1 MGPDFL
7 TLALTAVI
15 SSITGGGWIAS
26 KVLERHQERLKDS
39 IQNVENQRMR
49 INALEE
55 HVNRMPL
62 EYVLKADFVREMRD
76 MNDHFRAIHN
86 KLDKLVEKLIEK

>member
-1 MGPDFL
+1 MGSEFIPL
-7 TLALTAVI
+7 LLTAII
-15 SSITGGGWIAS
+15 SSVTGGGWIAS
-26 KVLERHQERLKDS
+26 KVLDRHRERLKDTM
-39 IQNVENQRMR
+39 QTVEFQRSR
-49 INALEE
+49 INSLEE

-86 KLDKLVEKLIEK
+86 KLDKLMEKLIEK

>member
-1 MGPDFL
+1 VGPDFL

-26 KVLERHQERLKDS
+26 KVLERHRERLKDS

>member
-26 KVLERHQERLKDS
+26 KVLERHKERLKDS

>member
-1 MGPDFL
+1 MGTEFIPL
-7 TLALTAVI
+7 LLTAII

-26 KVLERHQERLKDS
+26 KVLDRHRERLKDT
-39 IQNVENQRMR
+39 IQTVEFQRSR
-49 INALEE
+49 INSLEE

-76 MNDHFRAIHN
+76 MNDHFRAIHD
-86 KLDKLVEKLIEK
+86 KLDKLVEKLINK

>member
-15 SSITGGGWIAS
+15 SSVTGGGWIAS
-26 KVLERHQERLKDS
+26 KVLDRHRERLKDTM
-39 IQNVENQRMR
+39 QTVEFQRSR
-49 INALEE
+49 INSLEE

-76 MNDHFRAIHN
+76 MNDHFRAIHD
-86 KLDKLVEKLIEK
+86 KLDKLVEKLITK

>member
-26 KVLERHQERLKDS
+26 KVLDRHKERLKDS

-62 EYVLKADFVREMRD
+62 EYVLKVDFVRELQD

-86 KLDKLVEKLIEK
+86 KLDKLMEKLIEK

>member
-1 MGPDFL
+1 MGTEFIPL
-7 TLALTAVI
+7 LLTAII

-26 KVLERHQERLKDS
+26 KVLDRHRERLKDT
-39 IQNVENQRMR
+39 IQTVEFQRSR
-49 INALEE
+49 INSLEE

-86 KLDKLVEKLIEK
+86 KLDKLVEKLINK

>member
-26 KVLERHQERLKDS
+26 KVLDRHRERLKDTM
-39 IQNVENQRMR
+39 QTVEFQRSR
-49 INALEE
+49 INSLEE

-76 MNDHFRAIHN
+76 MNDHFRAIHD
-86 KLDKLVEKLIEK
+86 KLDKLVEKLINK

>member
-7 TLALTAVI
+7 TLALTVVI

-26 KVLERHQERLKDS
+26 KVLERHKERLKDS
-39 IQNVENQRMR
+39 IQHVENQRMR

>member
-26 KVLERHQERLKDS
+26 KVLERHKERLKDS
-39 IQNVENQRMR
+39 IQNLENQRMR

-62 EYVLKADFVREMRD
+62 EYVLIVDFVRELQD

-86 KLDKLVEKLIEK
+86 KLDKLVEKLINK

>member
-26 KVLERHQERLKDS
+26 KVLERHKERLKDS
-39 IQNVENQRMR
+39 IQNVDNQRMR

>member
-1 MGPDFL
+1 VGPDFL

-26 KVLERHQERLKDS
+26 KVLERHKERLKDS

>member
-1 MGPDFL
+1 MGSEFIPL
-7 TLALTAVI
+7 LLTAII
-15 SSITGGGWIAS
+15 SSVTGGGWIAS
-26 KVLERHQERLKDS
+26 KVLDRHRERLKDTM
-39 IQNVENQRMR
+39 QTVEFQRSR
-49 INALEE
+49 INSLEE

-86 KLDKLVEKLIEK
+86 KLDKLVEKLINK